1 MRKIT
6 ISIFMAMFFAAGAD
20 AQSRV
25 EELTLHSEIL
35 GADKSYSVYI
45 PDGYDTSSDD
55 YPVLYL
61 LHGAFGRNTD
71 WHTHGDLQRQAD
83 ESIAAGRVRPMLIVM
98 PDARGAAENGAGENM
113 GYFNVEGWA
122 YEDFFFGEFIPH
134 IDSLFRTV
142 ADKSGRAIAG
152 LSMGGGGSVVYAQRH
167 PDEFC
172 AVYSVSG
179 LLDKFPKNGIS
190 KSYSVPFLWSVV
202 ETSPVVFLRNA
213 SEEQIER
220 LRTVRWM
227 ADCGDTDFLIRPN
240 LDFFSEMMRC
250 GIPMEFRVRDGAHS
264 WQYWTSAVPMILDF
278 AFGVRE

>member
-1 MRKIT
+1 MRKII
-6 ISIFMAMFFAAGAD
+6 ISIFSAILFVAGAN

-25 EELTLHSEIL
+25 EELSLSSEIL
-35 GADKSYSVYI
+35 GTEKSYSVYI
-45 PDGYDTSSDD
+45 PDGYDASKDN

-61 LHGAFGRNTD
+61 LHGAFGQNTD

-83 ESIAAGRVRPMLIVM
+83 EEIAAGRVRPMLIVM
-98 PDARGAAENGAGENM
+98 PDARGAAENKAGENM
-113 GYFNVEGWA
+113 GYFNVAGWD
-122 YEDFFFGEFIPH
+122 YEDFFFKEFIPH
-134 IDSLFRTV
+134 IDSRFRTV
-142 ADKSGRAIAG
+142 ADKDGRAIAG

-167 PDEFC
+167 PDTFS

-190 KSYSVPFLWSVV
+190 KSYAVPFLWSVV
-202 ETSPVVFLRNA
+202 ETSPVVFLQNA
-213 SEEQIER
+213 SQEQIEQ

-264 WQYWTSAVPMILDF
+264 WQYWTSAVPMILQF
-278 AFGVRE
+278 TFGKE